1 MTEKEL
7 RDKLRQRFADD
18 WRLPILAGLIHIKT
32 KDLRLIPLKPNRVQ
46 RRLMNRIWQIQQEGR
61 PVRMVIPKARQH
73 GISTF
78 LEAVC
83 YSICSFRHNTN
94 AIIIAD
100 EVPKARGIFQM
111 AKLMHRKMD
120 TLVRAEIAKSNAT
133 ELVFSENESQ
143 IIVSTDARSGTF
155 HFFHSSETAYYKN
168 ADEIMLGALQTVP
181 DLPGTMVFME
191 STGNGVEN
199 YFHRACKKAKAGEGQ
214 YELFFIPWF
223 ENPDYAMPASQ
234 GFTPSDGEFGNEI
247 ELKEKFHLSNDQL
260 AWRRYIITDKCDG
273 DLHKFMQEYP
283 ATLEEC
289 FQGTGYPVF
298 DHDALDIMEQQGV
311 MIPNESAWIEE
322 KALKIVPGQGR
333 GAYIRIWQRPAEER
347 WKHRYVIG
355 ADTGGT
361 YEGADYSCAYV
372 YDRVTREVVAAIHG
386 HFDSYIYADY
396 LVILATWYQNAKLA
410 IEANAWTNETDDM
423 GISVIKNIRK
433 RTKYKNFYTRKVVDK
448 TDNTETTEIGWWTD
462 HPSKQQIVDTLRE
475 YSNEWPKHKGRFN
488 DQGLINEMRTYI
500 VDRTKTGVT
509 TWNASEG
516 AKDDRVMAFGITLC
530 VAEEMPAP
538 YIINYERFVQE
549 GTDDILEAI

>member
-1 MTEKEL
+1 
-7 RDKLRQRFADD
+7 
-18 WRLPILAGLIHIKT
+18 
-32 KDLRLIPLKPNRVQ
+32 
-46 RRLMNRIWQIQQEGR
+46 
-61 PVRMVIPKARQH
+61 
-73 GISTF
+73 
-78 LEAVC
+78 
-83 YSICSFRHNTN
+83 
-94 AIIIAD
+94 
-100 EVPKARGIFQM
+100 
-111 AKLMHRKMD
+111 
-120 TLVRAEIAKSNAT
+120 
-133 ELVFSENESQ
+133 
-143 IIVSTDARSGTF
+143 
-155 HFFHSSETAYYKN
+155 
-168 ADEIMLGALQTVP
+168 
-181 DLPGTMVFME
+181 
-191 STGNGVEN
+191 
-199 YFHRACKKAKAGEGQ
+199 
-214 YELFFIPWF
+214 
-223 ENPDYAMPASQ
+223 
-234 GFTPSDGEFGNEI
+234 
-247 ELKEKFHLSNDQL
+247 
-260 AWRRYIITDKCDG
+260 
-273 DLHKFMQEYP
+273 
-283 ATLEEC
+283 
-289 FQGTGYPVF
+289 VF